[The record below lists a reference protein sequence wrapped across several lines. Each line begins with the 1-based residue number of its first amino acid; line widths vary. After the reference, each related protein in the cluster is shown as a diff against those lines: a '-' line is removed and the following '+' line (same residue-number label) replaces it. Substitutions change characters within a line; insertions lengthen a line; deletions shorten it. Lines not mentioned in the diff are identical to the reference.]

1 MEDEE
6 SLQAGTVVSQLANTI
21 EDEVN
26 DFLLVLNCYE
36 GIGIMVSKIKNC
48 NEQ

>member
-26 DFLLVLNCYE
+26 DFLLLFFNEEE
-36 GIGIMVSKIKNC
+36 GMEYC
-48 NEQ
+48 

>member
-6 SLQAGTVVSQLANTI
+6 SLQTGTVVSQLANTI

-26 DFLLVLNCYE
+26 DFLLCFKLDEKGMELLLV
-36 GIGIMVSKIKNC
+36 K
-48 NEQ
+48 

>member
-26 DFLLVLNCYE
+26 DFLLFFFNEEE
-36 GIGIMVSKIKNC
+36 GMEYC
-48 NEQ
+48 